1 MITHRWDDLRDFT
14 RALLASRLTRFVM
27 MGGAATLCYVLF
39 GLLFVNTCGL
49 PVLFG
54 NAPAYLV
61 SFFVSWAGQSRWTFQ
76 AKVIHKTMLPH
87 YVAVQL
93 MGLGLN
99 SVLVWLRMHA
109 GLSYK
114 LAMPVA
120 ALLVAVSTYLLC
132 NRFVFQNTSAGKYA

>member
-27 MGGAATLCYVLF
+27 MGGAATFYYVLF

-54 NAPAYLV
+54 NAPAYFV
-61 SFFVSWAGQSRWTFQ
+61 GFFVFWAGQNSWTFQ

-87 YVAVQL
+87 YVAVHL
-93 MGLGLN
+93 TGLGIN
-99 SVLVWLRMHA
+99 SVLVWLLMH
-109 GLSYK
+109 YK
-114 LAMPVA
+114 PAMLVA
-120 ALLVAVSTYLLC
+120 ALFVAVSAYLLC
-132 NRFVFQNTSAGKYA
+132 NRFVFQNASAGKYA